1 MLTVLSI
8 CSSWIYL
15 ELIEHWYQKVNLI
28 WSSSVAASA
37 PHFHTPWSCPPS
49 SWQQIQIK
57 KKLSMLSLQGFKC
70 HRSFK
75 RHLLCAGG
83 SRNRSARRQRALLSS
98 SQVRQRVLNVCVLTS
113 LNLTFLWRRK
123 QMNGISVSR
132 SEVKNKKQS
141 AAYLLFFYAPLQCF
155 YVVLYSHVDESV
167 LCLSLHHPR
176 TLRTNHLYGLRHIN
190 VTVHSCTR
198 KNNK

>member
-1 MLTVLSI
+1 MLTVLSV

-123 QMNGISVSR
+123 QMNGISESR
-132 SEVKNKKQS
+132 SEVKNKKTNCCVPALLLCASAMFLCSAVQPCRWICIVPQS
-141 AAYLLFFYAPLQCF
+141 APSQNAENEPSVWSSAHQCHSPLLHQ
-155 YVVLYSHVDESV
+155 E
-167 LCLSLHHPR
+167 
-176 TLRTNHLYGLRHIN
+176 
-190 VTVHSCTR
+190 
-198 KNNK
+198 K